1 MKRTVVLSF
10 CLLLLLGAA
19 SFAQGFMEMSI
30 TAGINNAD
38 KYIAAK
44 DKLGLSD
51 GQVAKLKGIKDDLGQ
66 KNAALMKETNEMN
79 KGIMDLMRA
88 DDPDLAQVEIKL
100 NEYEKVQ
107 SDIML
112 NKFAAAKDAN
122 KILTKEQKGKW
133 LALQAE
139 RRAAIKNRM
148 PPAKFMRKG
157 K

>member
-10 CLLLLLGAA
+10 CLLLLLGSA
-19 SFAQGFMEMSI
+19 SFTQGFMEMSI
-30 TAGINNAD
+30 TAGIINAD

-51 GQVAKLKGIKDDLGQ
+51 GQVAKLKGIKNDLEQ
-66 KNAALMKETNEMN
+66 KNAGLMKKSNEIS
-79 KGIMDLMRA
+79 KGIIDLVRA

-112 NKFAAAKDAN
+112 NKFAAAKDTN

-133 LALQAE
+133 LALQAK

-148 PPAKFMRKG
+148 QPAKIMRKV